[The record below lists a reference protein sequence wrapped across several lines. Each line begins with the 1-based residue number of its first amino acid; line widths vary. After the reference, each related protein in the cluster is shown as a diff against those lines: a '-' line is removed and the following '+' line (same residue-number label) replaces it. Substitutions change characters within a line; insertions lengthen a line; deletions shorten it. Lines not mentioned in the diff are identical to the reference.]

1 MSMQKRKDRLIE
13 ATLVEDTVAQVCEM
27 SLEQVIGEL
36 KASEPAL
43 VAGIRRFPQHAIS
56 GIPEALSMQTRS
68 QISHALWRAILV
80 AYRCQRHGHYR
91 LWAGTHLGT
100 LLEQLDPSL
109 RDHAVRPPTAGDDD
123 EADGSGGA
131 VVGG

>member
-1 MSMQKRKDRLIE
+1 MNERKQTDRLIT
-13 ATLVEDTVAQVCEM
+13 AQLVEDTVSQVCDM
-27 SLEQVIGEL
+27 SLEEVIGEL
-36 KASEPAL
+36 KTSEPAL
-43 VAGIRRFPQHAIS
+43 VAGIRRFPQYAIA

-80 AYRCQRHGHYR
+80 AYRCQRQGHYR

-109 RDHAVRPPTAGDDD
+109 REHAVRPSVPDDDD
-123 EADGSGGA
+123 ETPEAGDA
-131 VVGG
+131 VAGR